1 MPPPPHK
8 PKTQNRCER
17 VKFPSLFLTLEF
29 TIQVQQTNETRP
41 NLVIVNVKP
50 SENEK
55 FKAMVLPE
63 MT

>member
-1 MPPPPHK
+1 MLFFPP
-8 PKTQNRCER
+8 
-17 VKFPSLFLTLEF
+17 LFLTLEF